1 MAEGLEMEI
10 YYYNKKMMNDLSKQS
25 VVLLLLVY
33 KVNPGKEKTKTKAS
47 DNIEKAQWKLH

>member
-10 YYYNKKMMNDLSKQS
+10 YYNKKMMNDLSKQS